1 MSAEDITRIK
11 LVVSD
16 EALTGE
22 IALRLPLGTGRMT
35 ANLPLCGND
44 PWVDL
49 ARMAAG
55 AAALSLSQRK
65 REFDLSPPVLF
76 RLRRIAA
83 RGADTARQVGAKA
96 ADGFLAEYKTFYNT
110 AV

>member
-1 MSAEDITRIK
+1 MSKEDSARVK
-11 LVVSD
+11 LIVSD
-16 EALTGE
+16 EALIGE
-22 IALRLPLGTGRMT
+22 LSLKLPLGTGSM
-35 ANLPLCGND
+35 AVNLPLCGND

-83 RGADTARQVGAKA
+83 RGADTARQVGAKV

>member
-1 MSAEDITRIK
+1 MSREDTARIK
-11 LVVSD
+11 LVISD

-22 IALRLPLGTGRMT
+22 IALKLSLGTGSMT
-35 ANLPLCGND
+35 VNLPLCGND
-44 PWVDL
+44 QWSIL
-49 ARMAAG
+49 AKIMAG
-55 AAALSLSQRK
+55 AAALSLAQRK

-83 RGADTARQVGAKA
+83 RGADTARQVGSKA
-96 ADGFLAEYKTFYNT
+96 ADAFLSGYREFYDT

>member
-1 MSAEDITRIK
+1 MSKEDTARIK
-11 LVVSD
+11 LVISD
-16 EALTGE
+16 EALIGE
-22 IALRLPLGTGRMT
+22 IALKLPMGSGSMT

-44 PWVDL
+44 QWVDL

-65 REFDLSPPVLF
+65 REFDLSPAVLF

-96 ADGFLAEYKTFYNT
+96 ADAFLSEYRKFYDT

>member
-1 MSAEDITRIK
+1 MSREDTARIK
-11 LVVSD
+11 LVISD

-96 ADGFLAEYKTFYNT
+96 PEAFLAQYREFYKT